1 MFLLLV
7 SFFIAIA
14 IGTLITLTFLPA
26 KERSMRGLVFGLCA
40 GSGLGLGVTS
50 CLYFV
55 VLLVGQRRYFVLIEI
70 MAAALLV
77 LLWPALIRKK
87 IRPAASPDGPR
98 QGAGRD
104 MHKILYGVFGVAV
117 VSSLISLVLSF
128 LKDPHG
134 KWDAWLIWN
143 THARFIF
150 RGGEAWRDL
159 FTSGL
164 DWTHLDYPLMLPL
177 SVVRAWQYAGYESL
191 YAPMAVS
198 LVFVCATVGLLY
210 ASLAVLRSTG
220 QGLLGGLALMGG
232 PFFLILG
239 AYQVADI
246 PLAFFIL
253 TTLVVFIIY
262 DRFSEQNGRTLV
274 LAGLAAGLAAWTKN
288 EGLLFLLV
296 APAVRFA
303 VVARARNAASAGK
316 EIPWFLAGAVP
327 VAIVLAIFKIALAPS
342 NDIFAGQSLQDMAS
356 RLADPSRYF
365 EILKA
370 WFLTGFTFTQ
380 GILNIQ
386 TGLRFNPGA
395 VGLLLLTVYMIFMG
409 VHVRAQDRPGVYTAA
424 VALLATAG
432 GFFAVYLI
440 TPQNLHWHLTT
451 SLNRLLMQLWPGF
464 LFWFFMAARTPEE
477 KDVGRVFSAAKTE
490 TGAAASRGRKR
501 KAAKQKGSKETGL

>member
-1 MFLLLV
+1 MFLLFV
-7 SFFIAIA
+7 SFFIAVT
-14 IGTLITLTFLPA
+14 IGTLIALTFLPA
-26 KERSMRGLVFGLCA
+26 KERSLTGLVFGLCA

-98 QGAGRD
+98 QGGVGWD
-104 MHKILYGVFGVAV
+104 MRKILYGVFGAAA
-117 VSSLISLVLSF
+117 VSSLISLILSF

-150 RGGEAWRDL
+150 RSGDAWRGL

-177 SVVRAWQYAGYESL
+177 SVVRAWQYTGYESL

-210 ASLAVLRSTG
+210 ASLAILRSAG
-220 QGLLGGLALMGG
+220 QGLLGGLALMGS

-296 APAVRFA
+296 APAIRFA
-303 VVARARNAASAGK
+303 VVARTRDVVSAGR

-327 VAIVLAIFKIALAPS
+327 VAIILAIFKITLAPS

-356 RLADPSRYF
+356 RLTDPARYV

-386 TGLRFNPGA
+386 TGLRFNPGV

-409 VHVRAQDRPGVYTAA
+409 IHVRTQDRPGVLSAA
-424 VALLATAG
+424 VILLAVAG

-464 LFWFFMAARTPEE
+464 LFWFFMTARTPEE
-477 KDVGRVFSAAKTE
+477 KDVGRVFKAVKTE
-490 TGAAASRGRKR
+490 TGETTGRNKKR
-501 KAAKQKGSKETGL
+501 KSSKQKG